1 MKRYSALIID
11 DERLARFSLAK
22 KLRNFPE
29 INIVGEASGIASAI
43 KAIETLDPDLLFL
56 DIQLSDGNGFD
67 LLNKIDYSGKVIFIT
82 AYDEYAFRAFEIN
95 ARDYLLKPVSAERL
109 KNVINRLK
117 YDDQKET
124 FTAVSKFRYD
134 DRIMIEQKN
143 SIHFLRIDNIV
154 LIKASKSYTVLIDNT
169 GKKYLIRRSMSEWES
184 RLPEEHFCR
193 VHRNSIVNFNFIEKT
208 EKSGNTAI
216 INIAGI
222 PDHIVISRG
231 YYKLMKLR
239 YFYK

>member
-43 KAIETLDPDLLFL
+43 KAIEALNPDLLFL
-56 DIQLSDGNGFD
+56 DIQLSDGNGLD
-67 LLNKIDYSGKVIFIT
+67 LFNKIDYSGKVIFVT
-82 AYDEYAFRAFEIN
+82 AYDDYAFRAFEIN
-95 ARDYLLKPVSAERL
+95 AQDYLLKPVSIERL
-109 KNVINRLK
+109 KNTINRLK
-117 YDDQKET
+117 SEDQKEA
-124 FTAVSKFRYD
+124 FTAISKFRYD

-143 SIHFLRIDNIV
+143 SIHFLKIDSIV
-154 LIKASKSYTVLIDNT
+154 LINASKSYTIIIDKA
-169 GKKYLIRRSMSEWES
+169 GKKYLVCRSMTEWES

-193 VHRNSIVNFNFIEKT
+193 VHRKSIVNFNFVERT

-216 INIAGI
+216 INIIGI
-222 PDHIVISRG
+222 TDPVVVSRG
-231 YYKLMKLR
+231 YYKYMKLR
-239 YFYK
+239 YFFK

>member
-1 MKRYSALIID
+1 MKRYSVLIID
-11 DERLARFSLAK
+11 DERLARVSLTK

-43 KAIETLDPDLLFL
+43 KAIEALNPDLLFL

-67 LLNKIDYSGKVIFIT
+67 LLDKIDYTGKIIFVT
-82 AYDEYAFRAFEIN
+82 AFDEYAFRAFEIN
-95 ARDYLLKPVSAERL
+95 ALDYLLKPVSAERL

-117 YDDQKET
+117 SEDQKEA
-124 FTAVSKFRYD
+124 FTAISKFRYD

-143 SIHFLRIDNIV
+143 SIHFLKIDNIV
-154 LIKASKSYTVLIDNT
+154 MINASKSYTVIIAKAD
-169 GKKYLIRRSMSEWES
+169 KKYLICRSMSEWES

-208 EKSGNTAI
+208 EKSGNTAKI
-216 INIAGI
+216 SMSGI
-222 PDHIVISRG
+222 SDPVVVSRG
-231 YYKLMKLR
+231 YYKLMKSR
-239 YFYK
+239 YFFK

>member
-1 MKRYSALIID
+1 MKRYSTLIID
-11 DERLARFSLAK
+11 DERLARFSLSK

-43 KAIETLDPDLLFL
+43 KAIEALNPDLLFL

-67 LLNKIDYSGKVIFIT
+67 LLNKIDFNGEIIFVT

-109 KNVINRLK
+109 KNAINRLK
-117 YDDQKET
+117 SEDQVET

-143 SIHFLRIDNIV
+143 SIHFLKIDDTVMIN
-154 LIKASKSYTVLIDNT
+154 ASKSYTIITDRT
-169 GKKYLIRRSMSEWES
+169 GKKYLISRSISEWES

-216 INIAGI
+216 ISMAGI
-222 PDHIVISRG
+222 PDPVVVSRG
-231 YYKLMKLR
+231 YFKFMKSR
-239 YFYK
+239 YFFK